1 MNKEVI
7 NILNIINNNSYEAY
21 IIGGFV
27 RDYLINIKSNDY
39 DICTNC
45 PIKILSSIL
54 NNYEYKIYFDTLTIE
69 IEDINIQI
77 TPYRKEFN
85 YKNRHPEYI
94 NVLDLKTDL
103 LRRDFTINSICM
115 DSNNEIIDI
124 LNGREDLNNR
134 LIKCIGD
141 IDTKLIED
149 PLRILRAIRFSIK
162 LGFNIETKLKDKII
176 EYGYL
181 LKNISYEIKKKEIE
195 YLISYKRLDILK
207 EYNLDKYLDINL
219 ENIKYYDNYILVW
232 MNIDYLNRYIVS
244 KKDKKLIKD
253 ITELHGL
260 GLTMYNIYKYGLYI
274 SSLVAQL
281 DNIDIKDIYE
291 SLIIKS
297 RGDID
302 INTSDILNII
312 ENKKDIEKIYI
323 DLEKNIL
330 EERLDNDY
338 NIIINYLKKKYNK

>member
-7 NILNIINNNSYEAY
+7 NILNIINNNSYEDY

-115 DSNNEIIDI
+115 DSNNKIIDI

-181 LKNISYEIKKKEIE
+181 LKNISYEIKKKEID

-219 ENIKYYDNYILVW
+219 ENIKYYDNDILVW

-260 GLTMYNIYKYGLYI
+260 GLTMYNIYKYGLYT

>member
-124 LNGREDLNNR
+124 LNGIEDLNNR

-181 LKNISYEIKKKEIE
+181 LKNISYEIKKKEID

-219 ENIKYYDNYILVW
+219 ENIKYYDNDILVW

>member
-1 MNKEVI
+1 MNNDVK
-7 NILNIINNNSYEAY
+7 NLLTILNNNGYEAY
-21 IIGGFV
+21 IVGGFV
-27 RDYLINIKSNDY
+27 RDYLLNIKSNDY

-115 DSNNEIIDI
+115 DSNNKIIDI

-181 LKNISYEIKKKEIE
+181 LKNISYEIKKKEID

-219 ENIKYYDNYILVW
+219 ENIKYYDNDILVW

-260 GLTMYNIYKYGLYI
+260 GLTMYNIYKYGLYT

>member
-181 LKNISYEIKKKEIE
+181 LKNISYEIKKKEID

-219 ENIKYYDNYILVW
+219 ENIKYYDNDILVW

>member
-21 IIGGFV
+21 VIGGFV
-27 RDYLINIKSNDY
+27 RDYLLGIKSNDY

-45 PIKILSSIL
+45 PLNILSNIL
-54 NNYEYKIYFDTLTIE
+54 NNYEYKIYFDTLTILVD
-69 IEDINIQI
+69 DINIQI

-85 YKNRHPEYI
+85 YKNRHPQYI
-94 NVLDLKTDL
+94 NINDLNIDI

-115 DSNNEIIDI
+115 DSSYNIVDI
-124 LNGREDLNNR
+124 LNGKDDIDNKIIR
-134 LIKCIGD
+134 CIGD
-141 IDTKLIED
+141 IDTKLKED
-149 PLRILRAIRFSIK
+149 PLRILRAIRFSTK
-162 LGFNIETKLKDKII
+162 LGFNIETKLKDKLT

-181 LKNISYEIKKKEIE
+181 LKDISYEIKKKEID
-195 YLISYKRLDILK
+195 YLISYKRLDVLK

-219 ENIKYYDNYILVW
+219 DNIKYYESNILVW
-232 MNIDYLNRYIVS
+232 MNIDYLGKYIVS
-244 KKDKKLIKD
+244 NKDKKLIKD

-274 SSLVAQL
+274 STLVSEL
-281 DNIDIKDIYE
+281 DNIDITNIYE

-297 RGDID
+297 RKDIK
-302 INTSDILNII
+302 INTRDILEII
-312 ENKKDIEKIYI
+312 KDKKDIEKIYI

-330 EERLDNDY
+330 EQRLDNDY
-338 NIIINYLKKKYNK
+338 NIIINYLKKKYN